1 MPLADYQTLTDKL
14 VRDDTGKIAVPDRDE
29 AIARAV
35 ARYSKDRP
43 QIKAEDVA
51 ASAGQLLNLPA
62 GWQVDFSAVRFI
74 EYPIGNVPPTLLAQD
89 SLGIYLTPTGE
100 KIMLRDAITAGLLV
114 RVNYTI
120 RHIVSS
126 APADTI
132 RADDREAV
140 CAWSAS
146 LLLDQLAALFSGAS
160 DSTIQADNVDHNS
173 KSREYAARAKSLRA
187 RYFDEMGIDPK
198 RNLAAGV
205 VVDLDQPDSQGRD
218 RLLHP
223 ARFR

>member
-14 VRDDTGKIAVPDRDE
+14 VRDDTGKIAVADRDE

-43 QIKAEDVA
+43 QIKAEDA
-51 ASAGQLLNLPA
+51 AAPGGNFLNLPA
-62 GWQVDFSAVRFI
+62 GWQADFSALRSI
-74 EYPIGNVPPTLLAQD
+74 EYPIGDVPATLLAQE
-89 SLGIYLTPTGE
+89 SFGIYLAPTGE
-100 KIMLRDAITAGLLV
+100 KIMLRDAITAGQNA
-114 RVNYTI
+114 RINYTI

-140 CAWSAS
+140 CAWSAA
-146 LLLDQLAALFSGAS
+146 LLLDQLAALFSGDS

-205 VVDLDQPDSQGRD
+205 VVDLDLADSQGRD

-223 ARFR
+223 GRFR